1 MKTLHFILLLC
12 ICLETNA
19 QNASISNRSKNYI
32 SMELD
37 PAPFLLGGYSFSLK
51 FSPQTLDHFTFMG
64 SMYSSNFPDAMMSK
78 SNYDR
83 GFRELKINT
92 SYALF
97 ADYFIRNNRSG
108 FHFGPSVF
116 LYSKSVKNNSA
127 DGRANFRSI
136 YPNIRAGYVLRPFKN
151 CGLYLNPWLNVG
163 KELMLSKAN
172 SIGERKFM
180 SDKITYVPAIHIG
193 YQVMF

>member
-1 MKTLHFILLLC
+1 MKTLHLILLLC

-19 QNASISNRSKNYI
+19 QNASISNRPKNYI
-32 SMELD
+32 SIELD
-37 PAPFLLGGYSFSLK
+37 PAPFVLGGYSFSLK

-64 SMYSSNFPDAMMSK
+64 SIYSSNFPDAMMSK

-116 LYSKSVKNNSA
+116 FFILNQLRIILQMEERTSEAFIQIYGLGMYSDPLKTA
-127 DGRANFRSI
+127 DSTSTLG
-136 YPNIRAGYVLRPFKN
+136 
-151 CGLYLNPWLNVG
+151 
-163 KELMLSKAN
+163 
-172 SIGERKFM
+172 
-180 SDKITYVPAIHIG
+180 
-193 YQVMF
+193 